1 MELRASS
8 KCSAVAN
15 ACLVAGQYSAVK
27 ITHVVDEAATEVV
40 LSGTADGEVKG
51 NEAVLR
57 CVGEDKGVHVVKV
70 LAAFAVAASSKE
82 GEGQRKVPQ
91 ITSSFA
97 TPLGVYTINTLTS
110 TRVLLYHATY
120 QADQVQQYYTRT
132 ESS

>member
-1 MELRASS
+1 M
-8 KCSAVAN
+8 
-15 ACLVAGQYSAVK
+15 AGQYSAVK

-132 ESS
+132 ETS